1 MGLEAPVELAPS
13 SVQAEGD
20 RLLKGLAS
28 VTAERCPFALHLARH
43 EVHSRPATNAATKAA
58 RYRRVAG
65 GRTGLPPPPPRPRT
79 GSPHSP
85 GRPRRGGARRGAPSA
100 APSRRRVRARG
111 GAERSWRPPG
121 PREVEAGR
129 GGGTAPG
136 RAAARS
142 CLSGPPHQG
151 CPGWMTVLAAGR
163 TGKLL

>member
-65 GRTGLPPPPPRPRT
+65 GRASRLPPPAPYRLPALTRPPAAWR
-79 GSPHSP
+79 
-85 GRPRRGGARRGAPSA
+85 SA
-100 APSRRRVRARG
+100 ARSAQRGPIPPPSEGAGRS
-111 GAERSWRPPG
+111 GAELAAARAPG
-121 PREVEAGR
+121 GR
-129 GGGTAPG
+129 GGEGGGHRPG
-136 RAAARS
+136 
-142 CLSGPPHQG
+142 
-151 CPGWMTVLAAGR
+151 AG
-163 TGKLL
+163 GSAELP

>member
-65 GRTGLPPPPPRPRT
+65 GRTGLPPPPPGPVQAPRT
-79 GSPHSP
+79 HP
-85 GRPRRGGARRGAPSA
+85 A
-100 APSRRRVRARG
+100 ARG
-111 GAERSWRPPG
+111 VEERGEERPARPHPAAE
-121 PREVEAGR
+121 
-129 GGGTAPG
+129 
-136 RAAARS
+136 
-142 CLSGPPHQG
+142 
-151 CPGWMTVLAAGR
+151 
-163 TGKLL
+163 

>member
-65 GRTGLPPPPPRPRT
+65 GRTGLPPPPPPAPYRLPALTRPPAAWR
-79 GSPHSP
+79 
-85 GRPRRGGARRGAPSA
+85 SA
-100 APSRRRVRARG
+100 ARSAQRGPIPPPSEGAGRS
-111 GAERSWRPPG
+111 GAELAAARAPG
-121 PREVEAGR
+121 GR
-129 GGGTAPG
+129 GGEGGAPPRGG
-136 RAAARS
+136 RQRGAALVVRLTRVA
-142 CLSGPPHQG
+142 Q
-151 CPGWMTVLAAGR
+151 AG
-163 TGKLL
+163 

>member
-65 GRTGLPPPPPRPRT
+65 GRASRLPPPAPYRLPALTRPPAAWR
-79 GSPHSP
+79 
-85 GRPRRGGARRGAPSA
+85 SA
-100 APSRRRVRARG
+100 ARSAQRGPIPPPSEGAGRS
-111 GAERSWRPPG
+111 GAELAAARAPG
-121 PREVEAGR
+121 GR
-129 GGGTAPG
+129 GGEGGAPPRGG
-136 RAAARS
+136 RQRGAALVVRLTRVA
-142 CLSGPPHQG
+142 Q
-151 CPGWMTVLAAGR
+151 AG
-163 TGKLL
+163 